1 MRRGTTLLAVA
12 CLAALMLAVAS
23 AQAATSCQ
31 QMRSWVRS
39 GGSASGLLVVD
50 TESGQTICANA
61 PGSARVLA
69 SNTKLFTTAAAL
81 SQLGP
86 ETRLPTRVFADGS
99 LNPNGVLRGSLY
111 L

>member
-50 TESGQTICANA
+50 TEGRLCGVVAQAD
-61 PGSARVLA
+61 V
-69 SNTKLFTTAAAL
+69 AL
-81 SQLGP
+81 SGRDRKTAEL
-86 ETRLPTRVFADGS
+86 
-99 LNPNGVLRGSLY
+99 LRGVSEPKH
-111 L
+111 